1 MEHKKVINKIKALLK
16 IEVKLEQAKLDNGTT
31 VEAEIFEAGYD
42 IFIINGE
49 EKIPLPVGEYVLEDG
64 KMILVTEDGIINEI
78 KESEEPVN
86 EDVIPEAEAP
96 ELEAQ
101 PEPKAKKIVE
111 NVSKEIHF
119 SKEQINALKDEL
131 KAEILEELKLAKIE
145 KKAEDIEVELAEE
158 VKPIVASP
166 ETSVETKNKN
176 IYSQKKVGLSMQDR
190 VNKAIL
196 NYKQK

>member
-31 VEAEIFEAGYD
+31 VEAEMFEAGYD

-49 EKIPLPVGEYVLEDG
+49 EKIPLPVGEYALEDG
-64 KMILVTEDGIINEI
+64 KMISVTEDGIINEI